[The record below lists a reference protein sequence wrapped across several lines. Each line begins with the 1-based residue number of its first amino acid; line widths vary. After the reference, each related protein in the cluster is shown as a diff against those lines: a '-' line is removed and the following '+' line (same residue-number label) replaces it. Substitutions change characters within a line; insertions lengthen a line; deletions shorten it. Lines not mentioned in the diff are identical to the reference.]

1 MSKIRYHERF
11 HELLITKDE
20 IDFCHD
26 VGDMYKISKE
36 KSRKKLSAK
45 EFSSET
51 AKKMN
56 QVKLKNVIKEL
67 REEYL
72 PF

>member
-1 MSKIRYHERF
+1 MSENF
-11 HELLITKDE
+11 VE
-20 IDFCHD
+20 
-26 VGDMYKISKE
+26 
-36 KSRKKLSAK
+36 KLSAK

-51 AKKMN
+51 AKKIN
-56 QVKLKNVIKEL
+56 EVKLKNVIKEL

>member
-1 MSKIRYHERF
+1 
-11 HELLITKDE
+11 
-20 IDFCHD
+20 
-26 VGDMYKISKE
+26 MYKISTE
-36 KSRKKLSAK
+36 KSKKKLSEK

-51 AKKMN
+51 ADKITKN
-56 QVKLKNVIKEL
+56 KLKKVITEL

>member
-1 MSKIRYHERF
+1 
-11 HELLITKDE
+11 
-20 IDFCHD
+20 
-26 VGDMYKISKE
+26 MYKISKE
-36 KSRKKLSAK
+36 KSSKKLSAK

-56 QVKLKNVIKEL
+56 EVKLKNVIKEL

>member
-1 MSKIRYHERF
+1 MTPE
-11 HELLITKDE
+11 E
-20 IDFCHD
+20 IPFCHNL
-26 VGDMYKISKE
+26 GDMYKISTE
-36 KSRKKLSAK
+36 KSKKKSSQK

-51 AKKMN
+51 ANKMSKT
-56 QVKLKNVIKEL
+56 KLKSVIREL